1 MHARRIAVMA
11 TTLAVVAGAT
21 VAMLPQQ
28 ASAAVGYRPVPD
40 DSWGTNGTGEEVLIQ
55 GGTVYVGGTFT
66 AAVHGADTV
75 ARRNMAAFD
84 EASGALVQPFVADTD
99 GTVETLATDGGAL
112 FLGGT
117 FTTVNGVSRKNL
129 AKVDLSTGAV
139 DPAFDPAPNNT
150 VHDLWVSGTT
160 LYLGGDFTTMAGQS
174 RPRVAAINLMTTGSL
189 VAGFAPKVD
198 RRVSS
203 VATSPDGSTVYVGGR
218 FSTVNSQPAD
228 YLAAI
233 KASDGSLLNIDFAGV
248 EPIDPTTQTSNVL
261 DLDASATQVF
271 VAIGGLHFNA
281 VGAWNASTGV
291 RSWWHGI
298 DANDHLDGDVQGLKL
313 EGSTLYFV
321 FHGGYNGN
329 TTLRMMAAAAGDGA
343 LDPDFR
349 PTTNGV
355 AGMTDVATDG
365 AHLAAVGD
373 FKTSGGVALKG
384 VGLFPAAGGG
394 GGTTTSS
401 TTTSSSS
408 TTSSTTTSSTTTSST
423 TTSTSSTTSSTTTS
437 TSSTTSSTTLPAG
450 GTKTVAP
457 TVQTPDRKPS
467 GTIDADDAAVWST
480 GNPSTA
486 VILGTIK
493 EGGLDVYRPDGTVVQ
508 TIAANGGRFNN
519 VDLVYDVTL
528 GGQTRDLAV
537 VTDRATD
544 KLHIYAVD
552 GANASPVQDV
562 TAANVPLLFGGT
574 KPVKSKTAYGVAVW
588 RNPAGVA
595 EVFSTQEN
603 TTNLGKWVLTDAGGG
618 KVSYQPAGTFS
629 FPNTFTLPN
638 STTWTP
644 CFNPAHPDW
653 QAHAEGMVV
662 DPATGTL
669 WADQE
674 LVGLWKLTT
683 DLTSPQLVH
692 KLKRFGQ
699 TYSVS
704 NGKCVINNSSTSF
717 GDSYLPGDLEGI
729 GLFQSG
735 ADGYLVMSNQ
745 NSSLFTVFNRDGGTY
760 RGSFKVGAAG
770 SIDTVDKTDGVAITN
785 ANLGGA
791 FGSGMLI
798 TQDGKDSPEGGT
810 DFKFTPWSAVA
821 SAMGI

>member
-21 VAMLPQQ
+21 VAMLPRP
-28 ASAAVGYRPVPD
+28 ASAAVGYRPVPN
-40 DSWGTNGTGEEVLIQ
+40 DSWGTNGTSEEVLIQ
-55 GGTVYVGGTFT
+55 GGTVYVGGAFS
-66 AAVHGADTV
+66 AALHGGSSAT
-75 ARRNMAAFD
+75 RNNVAAFD
-84 EASGALVQPFVADTD
+84 EASGALVQTFVADTN
-99 GTVETLATDGGAL
+99 GTVETLATFGGAL

-117 FTTVNGVSRKNL
+117 FTTVNGVARKNL

-139 DPAFDPAPNNT
+139 DPAFDPSPNNT
-150 VHDLWVSGTT
+150 VYDLWVSGTT

-198 RRVSS
+198 RRVSA
-203 VATSPDGSTVYVGGR
+203 VATSPDGATVYVGGR

-233 KASDGSLLNIDFAGV
+233 KATDGSLLNVDFVGV

-271 VAIGGLHFNA
+271 VAIGGQHFNV
-281 VGAWNASTGV
+281 VGAWNASSGMRT
-291 RSWWHGI
+291 WWHGA
-298 DANDHLDGDVQGLKL
+298 DANDHLDGDVQGLEL

-329 TTLRMMAAAAGDGA
+329 TSLRMMAAAAGDGT

-349 PTTNGV
+349 PATNGV

-365 AHLAAVGD
+365 SYLAAVGD

-384 VGLFPAAGGG
+384 VGLFPAVGGG

-401 TTTSSSS
+401 STTSSTTSSS
-408 TTSSTTTSSTTTSST
+408 TTSSSTTS
-423 TTSTSSTTSSTTTS
+423 STSSTTSSTTTS
-437 TSSTTSSTTLPAG
+437 TSSTTTSTTTSTTLPTG
-450 GTKTVAP
+450 GTKTVSP
-457 TVQTPDRKPS
+457 SVQTPDRKPS
-467 GTIDADDAAVWST
+467 GTIDADDAAVWNK
-480 GNPSTA
+480 GNPATA

-493 EGGLDVYRPDGTVVQ
+493 EGGLDVYKADGTVVQ
-508 TIAANGGRFNN
+508 SIAGNGGRFNN
-519 VDLVYDVTL
+519 VDLVYDVVL
-528 GGQTRDLAV
+528 GGQPARDLAV

-552 GANASPVQDV
+552 GASATPVQDV

-574 KPVKSKTAYGVAVW
+574 KPVKSKTAYGVAAW

-595 EVFSTQEN
+595 EVFATQEN
-603 TTNLGKWVLTDAGGG
+603 TTNLGKWVLIDAGGG
-618 KVSYQPAGTFS
+618 KVSYQPAGTYS

-683 DLTSPQLVH
+683 NLTSPQLVH

-699 TYSVS
+699 TYTVS

-729 GLFQSG
+729 GLFQNGSN
-735 ADGYLVMSNQ
+735 GYLVMSNQ
-745 NSSLFTVFNRDGGTY
+745 NSSVFTVFDRDGGTY

-770 SIDTVDKTDGVAITN
+770 SIDAVDKTDGVAITN
-785 ANLGGA
+785 MNMGGA
-791 FGSGMLI
+791 FGGGMLI
-798 TQDGKDSPEGGT
+798 TQDGKDTPEGGT
-810 DFKFTPWSAVA
+810 NFKFTPWSAVA